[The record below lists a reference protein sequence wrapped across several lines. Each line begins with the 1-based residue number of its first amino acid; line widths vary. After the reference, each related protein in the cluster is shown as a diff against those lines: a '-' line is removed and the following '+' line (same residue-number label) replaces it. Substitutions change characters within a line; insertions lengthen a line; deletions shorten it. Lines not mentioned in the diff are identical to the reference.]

1 MTTDVMTDED
11 FSDVLGGDLAVQY
24 GIEGDTKM
32 TPEAIFVEEYLRSG
46 NAFMACNKSGLVD
59 ARYPME
65 VVARR
70 TLERPEIQAAI
81 ALGKKLQ
88 ARNGRRDP
96 PGMYSREMILD
107 ELQRIHEQSLA
118 DKSYASSI
126 NAVKAQAQM
135 LGFLDQTVNVNHRVS
150 AKELSLDDLRRMVSE
165 SRAGDDAI
173 DVTPV
178 VKGIGGE

>member
-1 MTTDVMTDED
+1 MTDDTESD
-11 FSDVLGGDLAVQY
+11 DVLSDVLGGDLAIRY
-24 GIEGDTKM
+24 GIEADTGM

-59 ARYPME
+59 PRYPME

-88 ARNGRRDP
+88 SRGGRRDP

-107 ELQRIHEQSLA
+107 ELQRVHERALD
-118 DKSYASSI
+118 DKSYTSAI
-126 NAVKAQAQM
+126 NAVKTQAQM

-165 SRAGDDAI
+165 RRAGDDAI
-173 DVTPV
+173 DITPV
-178 VKGIGGE
+178 LKGIGGD